1 MCGIHVV
8 RRGKKGSNFNRQKQV
23 FMLTLRIR
31 LFHVITRYKI
41 ITFCRAR
48 IQNQL
53 RKVSRDNTTETFS
66 QKYSEK
72 LRGLYTLHVIAFHVK
87 GFFIARKT
95 NAKKQQ
101 RKIFAFGY
109 SAWTIF
115 SLWLPT
121 LNCFRLRLLR
131 IDYFQP
137 MGTPSPSGLTI
148 NPHLKFK
155 THTFTEP
162 IFLQTRLEIIAP
174 ECNVGGGGV

>member
-1 MCGIHVV
+1 MHATCYSVP
-8 RRGKKGSNFNRQKQV
+8 RK
-23 FMLTLRIR
+23 RI
-31 LFHVITRYKI
+31 
-41 ITFCRAR
+41 
-48 IQNQL
+48 
-53 RKVSRDNTTETFS
+53 
-66 QKYSEK
+66 
-72 LRGLYTLHVIAFHVK
+72 
-87 GFFIARKT
+87 FIARKT

-174 ECNVGGGGV
+174 ECNVKGGGYNQNHASLKYSSLDAWTYGGSFISMNKIC